1 MVILQSRRK
10 ILRVKVHDN
19 HIPVEFY
26 AAFLKRLPQV
36 SVELF
41 LETER
46 GVLLLQRTNEPAAGE
61 WFWPGTRLFKGES
74 FQSAVER
81 LSQEEL
87 GIDVDLGPQLGT
99 YSHFWDT
106 GAFDEVETTH
116 TVNIV
121 YRATTM
127 TPGDIELDDQHNAI
141 RFVEHPDESFND
153 YVNGYLRDAGYSE
166 DVQQ

>member
-1 MVILQSRRK
+1 
-10 ILRVKVHDN
+10 VKVYDN
-19 HIPVEFY
+19 RIPDKFY
-26 AAFLKRLPQV
+26 TTFLKRLPQV

-46 GVLLLQRTNEPAAGE
+46 GVLLLRRTNEPAAGE

-74 FQSAVER
+74 FQSAVKR

-87 GIDVDLGPQLGT
+87 GIEVELGPQLGI

-106 GAFDEVETTH
+106 GAFDDVDTIH

-121 YRATTM
+121 YRATTA

-141 RFVEHPDESFND
+141 RFVEHPDKAFHD
-153 YVNGYLRDAGYSE
+153 YVNAYLRDAGYPE
-166 DVQQ
+166 DRGE

>member
-1 MVILQSRRK
+1 M
-10 ILRVKVHDN
+10 HDN
-19 HIPVEFY
+19 HIPDELY

-46 GVLLLQRTNEPAAGE
+46 GVLLLRRTNEPAAGE

-74 FQSAVER
+74 FQSAVKR
-81 LSQEEL
+81 LSKKEL
-87 GIDVDLGPQLGT
+87 GVEVELGQQLGI

-106 GAFDEVETTH
+106 GAFDDVETTH

-121 YRATTM
+121 YRATTA

-141 RFVEHPDESFND
+141 RFVEHPHKAFHD
-153 YVNGYLRDAGYSE
+153 YVNAYLRDAGYPE
-166 DVQQ
+166 DRGV